1 MSNYSDDDLYNMSD
15 EQLEAAFRDA
25 KVNLGTGDEIS
36 TEEVGVGTEEVSTES
51 FDDPDNLNDSSES
64 DQTSG
69 ETELVSTDEVDSETE
84 ASDPDGEVA
93 EEEEQPTEEV
103 EAGEVKP
110 QPVHSYKAN
119 GVEYKF
125 TQDEIMNQFPKI
137 FGQAMDY
144 TKKMQQIKP
153 WRKTIDAIEQAQI
166 SHEDLSLAIDVLKGD
181 KDAIAAV
188 LKRTGVDTLDLD
200 VDGSKYV
207 PKSYGR
213 DESTLNL
220 KDVVD
225 EISQDQEYA
234 TTSTILSKQWDDV
247 SWKEMSSKPDMIKA
261 LHLDV
266 KNGVYS
272 NVAPI
277 AAKMKVFDGGRKS
290 DLEYYLEAGKEYYRE
305 LAMQEAAA
313 TRLPAQESKV
323 VEQKAQK
330 VAQVKQSEEKRKV
343 TEQASAKRKAAAPT
357 KPSSGKPQGV
367 TDYLDDSDEA
377 FEEWYK
383 KLNDNA

>member
-1 MSNYSDDDLYNMSD
+1 MSNYSDQDLYDMSD

-25 KVNLGTGDEIS
+25 KANLGAGDEIS
-36 TEEVGVGTEEVSTES
+36 TEEIGAVTEEVSAES
-51 FDDPDNLNDSSES
+51 FDDSDNLESSLES

-69 ETELVSTDEVDSETE
+69 DAELVDTDEVDSEADTGT
-84 ASDPDGEVA
+84 PDEEPV

-103 EAGEVKP
+103 KAKEVKP

-125 TQDEIMNQFPKI
+125 TQQEIMQQFPKI

-200 VDGSKYV
+200 IENSKYV
-207 PKSYGR
+207 AKSYGR

-225 EISQDQEYA
+225 EISQDQEY
-234 TTSTILSKQWDDV
+234 TVTSSILSKQWDDA

-261 LHLDV
+261 LHVDV
-266 KNGVYS
+266 KNGTYQQ
-272 NVAPI
+272 VAPI

-290 DLEYYLEAGKEYYRE
+290 DLEYYLEAGREYYRE

-313 TRLPAQESKV
+313 RQPAQESKV

-330 VAQVKQSEEKRKV
+330 VAQVKQSEEKRKA

-357 KPSSGKPQGV
+357 KPGSSKPQGV

-383 KLNDNA
+383 RLNDSA